1 MSRRFRL
8 RVALLTHSTNPRGG
22 VVHALQLGAAL
33 TALGHRVVVH
43 APGTAGRGFFR
54 ETTCE
59 TVVVP
64 TPPPTR
70 PTSGTLADVVETRI
84 EDFVRHF
91 EPAHARDFDVWHTG
105 DGIGGNALA
114 RLKERGL
121 IAGFARTVHHLDD
134 FDDPRLMA
142 LQRRSV
148 EAADELFVVSRHWQ
162 ARLRADFDR
171 ATTVV
176 GNGVDLTRFSPQP
189 DAADVTLA
197 ERLGPRSGPV
207 FVSLGGIEPRKN
219 SVTALAAF
227 RLFRAEHP
235 GARWIIAGGASVL
248 DHAAY
253 RSAFDA
259 ALAASGLPEGA
270 VTVLGPLPDAEVAAL
285 YRAADALL
293 FPSIAEGFG
302 LAVIEA
308 MACGTPVI
316 ASRIAPF
323 TEYLGSSDAAWCDP
337 VDARS
342 IAAALAASLAPE
354 RRRALIVAGFT
365 VAARHDWAAVA
376 EAHLPAYARLS
387 AATMQADSTPAAA
400 QRAATRS
407 TEFTLA

>member
-8 RVALLTHSTNPRGG
+8 RIALLTHSTNPRGG
-22 VVHALQLGAAL
+22 VVHALQLGEAL

-43 APGTAGRGFFR
+43 APGAAGRGFFR
-54 ETTCE
+54 DTASE
-59 TVVVP
+59 TVVVRGSAA
-64 TPPPTR
+64 TG
-70 PTSGTLADVVETRI
+70 SLADVVETRI

-114 RLKERGL
+114 RLKARGL
-121 IAGFARTVHHLDD
+121 IPGFARTVHHLDD

-162 ARLRADFDR
+162 ARLRTDFDR

-176 GNGVDLTRFSPQP
+176 GNGVDLSRFSPQP

-197 ERLGPRSGPV
+197 ERLGPRRGPV

-219 SVTALAAF
+219 SARALEAF

-248 DHAAY
+248 DHGAY
-253 RSAFDA
+253 RAAFDA
-259 ALAASGLPEGA
+259 ARAASGLPEDA
-270 VTVLGPLPDAEVAAL
+270 VTILGPLPDPEVAAL

-337 VDARS
+337 ADPHS
-342 IAAALAASLAPE
+342 IAAAMAASLAPG
-354 RRRALIVAGFT
+354 RRRALIVAGFA
-365 VAARHDWAAVA
+365 VAARHAWAAVA

-387 AATMQADSTPAAA
+387 ATVGSAAPAP
-400 QRAATRS
+400 AATRS
-407 TEFTLA
+407 TEFALA